1 MIKSTLLA
9 AAMATALVSLSDLS
23 ATEIEELRT
32 LCLEQERQIRLL
44 EEENMRLRS
53 LTGQNRTVESTP
65 APRPGSVEATTPGAA
80 TATRENDAST
90 SFYIVKQGDSIARI
104 ARQTGSTPATLARL
118 NGLKDPGMIKPG
130 QKLKLPDTAPQAP
143 ADTTPTPRGA
153 TADGRTHTIRQG
165 DTFFSIARKYGLSM
179 EALVAANPEVKPSAM
194 RLGQT
199 IRLGTASNTPAS
211 TARVTPAT
219 PAAAN
224 PAAATTAATK
234 PPTPATPANPSTG
247 SSQATTGPPP
257 TAKTAAASSTNEPE
271 IRTITTDGQMTYGE
285 FATKHGSS
293 VDRLNT
299 LNALSLDADTILAKG
314 SELYVPAQP

>member
-9 AAMATALVSLSDLS
+9 AAMATALVSPTAVA
-23 ATEIEELRT
+23 ATELEELRT

-44 EEENMRLRS
+44 EEENTRLRS
-53 LTGQNRTVESTP
+53 LTGQTPALESTP
-65 APRPGSVEATTPGAA
+65 APKPASVAPTTPGAA

-104 ARQTGSTPATLARL
+104 ARQMGSTPATLARL
-118 NGLKDPGMIKPG
+118 NGLKEPWTIQPG
-130 QKLKLPDTAPQAP
+130 QKLKLPGTASQTPAATPAPRAAP
-143 ADTTPTPRGA
+143 AG
-153 TADGRTHTIRQG
+153 GGSHTVRQG
-165 DTFFSIARKYGLSM
+165 DTFFSISRKYGLSM
-179 EALVAANPEVKPSAM
+179 EALIAANPEVKPSAM

-199 IRLGTASNTPAS
+199 IRLDTG
-211 TARVTPAT
+211 TPAT
-219 PAAAN
+219 
-224 PAAATTAATK
+224 ATPISPVA
-234 PPTPATPANPSTG
+234 PTPATTRPPRPLVPAVTQPPVPST
-247 SSQATTGPPP
+247 STTPTSPPAPPSTPNGNSP
-257 TAKTAAASSTNEPE
+257 TSEPE

-285 FATKHGSS
+285 FARKHGSS